1 MAKTRDESMEEAI
14 EIMKLVRQL
23 IHLSGF
29 ELIADMEHGCAIL
42 KDTANNE
49 EFCFNTEG
57 GILNEQ

>member
-1 MAKTRDESMEEAI
+1 MEEAI
-14 EIMKLVRQL
+14 EIMRLVRQL
-23 IHLSGF
+23 IHLSEF